1 MIVRPL
7 PDGLLCIRQL
17 DHAALAGALAR
28 AWGGE
33 MPALRPREPVVLAI
47 ERHDAGWDAPDR
59 SPVLDPDTGRPY
71 TYRTCPLEAA
81 LAVADRSV
89 AELGAADPYAGW
101 LVSRHF
107 ASFHAGSEA
116 PAARTWVTAQVGER
130 AELLSRAAPRV
141 GREALHPHVLE
152 ANFDWLQLLDG
163 VSLAACEGWE
173 SWESRETCAGYGE
186 ATTRFR
192 YRGENEEGNPLR
204 LRAGLGPWPF
214 AHPEV
219 RASVPAV
226 RIAAARL
233 DSQEELAREWGA
245 ALPLALEVVLTAG

>member
-7 PDGLLCIRQL
+7 RDGLLCIRQP

-33 MPALRPREPVVLAI
+33 MPPLRPREPVVLAI

-59 SPVLDPDTGRPY
+59 SPMLDPDTGQPH
-71 TYRTCPLEAA
+71 TYRTCPLEVA
-81 LAVADRSV
+81 LAVAERSV
-89 AELGAADPYAGW
+89 AEVGAADPYAGW

-107 ASFHAGSEA
+107 ASFHVGSEA
-116 PAARTWVTAQVGER
+116 PAGRTWVTAQVGHR

-186 ATTRFR
+186 ATTTFR
-192 YRGENEEGNPLR
+192 YRGADEEGDPLR
-204 LRAGLGPWPF
+204 VRAGLEPWPF
-214 AHPEV
+214 AIPEV
-219 RASVPAV
+219 RVSVPAV
-226 RIAAARL
+226 RIAAARM
-233 DSQEELAREWGA
+233 DSNEELARAWA
-245 ALPLALEVVLTAG
+245 AAQPLALEVVLSAG

>member
-1 MIVRPL
+1 VIVRPL
-7 PDGLLCIRQL
+7 PDGLLCIRQP

-33 MPALRPREPVVLAI
+33 MPPLRPREPVVLAI
-47 ERHDAGWDAPDR
+47 ERHDAGWDRPDR
-59 SPVLDPDTGRPY
+59 SPVLDPDSGQPY
-71 TYRTCPLEAA
+71 TYRTCPLETA
-81 LAVADRSV
+81 LAVAERSV
-89 AELGAADPYAGW
+89 AEVGAADPYAGW

-116 PAARTWVTAQVGER
+116 PAARTWVTAQVGQR

-163 VSLAACEGWE
+163 VSLAACEGWK

-186 ATTRFR
+186 ATTTFR

-204 LRAGLGPWPF
+204 VRAGLGPWPF

-233 DSQEELAREWGA
+233 DSQEELAREWAA
-245 ALPLALEVVLTAG
+245 ALPLALEVVLGAE